1 MEDSSIKE
9 GQDANVYYAR
19 FEKHKAHYED
29 WCKFTACNIK
39 EKATQAVHEK
49 QWISARLN
57 DARRD
62 RLFLVRRRNKIK
74 KIEGDKLRQLSPV
87 DIDKNMLGKINK
99 LPSVQ
104 EVEEQIEDLDIL
116 ITYLSEMSKML
127 MYVSQ
132 DVKNVLDAVKIDE
145 I

>member
-1 MEDSSIKE
+1 MED
-9 GQDANVYYAR
+9 GNDANVYYTR
-19 FEKHKAHYED
+19 FEKYKAHYEE
-29 WCKFTACNIK
+29 WCKFSAFNIK

-49 QWISARLN
+49 QWITARLN

-62 RLFLVRRRNKIK
+62 KLFLTRRKNKIK
-74 KIEGDKLRQLSPV
+74 NIEWDKVRQLSPV
-87 DIDKNMLGKINK
+87 DLDKTMIGKINK

-116 ITYLSEMSKML
+116 ITYLAEMSKML